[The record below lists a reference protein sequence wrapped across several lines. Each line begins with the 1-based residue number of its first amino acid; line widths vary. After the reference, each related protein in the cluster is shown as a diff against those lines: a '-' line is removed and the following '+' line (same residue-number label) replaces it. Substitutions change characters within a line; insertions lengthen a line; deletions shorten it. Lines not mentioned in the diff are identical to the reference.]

1 SGMLSVRA
9 RGRTAVGRRLAYR
22 QTDVTFAAEGARLA
36 GTVTEA
42 LGAGPH
48 PAIVVVHGS
57 EPGQRYFYDFWVGLY
72 ASIGLTV
79 LTYDKRGQGA
89 STGVYPGESPT
100 DQTLQVLAGDASA
113 ALRFLAA
120 WPGVDAARVGFHGG
134 SQGGW
139 TVPLAMMRHP
149 HAAFAVLASAPATT
163 TGQTDLWKAFSGGG
177 AFLPTESTAR
187 MEAPARADHAGYDP
201 GPALAALSVPTLW
214 LLGSS
219 DRTVPTAICAEVL
232 AGLHKPNLTVRTL
245 PTGHGLLVNRT
256 GLDADDDRSTGLPAD
271 LLPAIAAWMRA
282 ATA

>member
-100 DQTLQVLAGDASA
+100 DQTLQVLADDASA

-120 WPGVDAARVGFHGG
+120 WPGADAPRVGLPGV
-134 SQGGW
+134 SQGGGRAGG
-139 TVPLAMMRHP
+139 VEG
-149 HAAFAVLASAPATT
+149 AADHDAP
-163 TGQTDLWKAFSGGG
+163 
-177 AFLPTESTAR
+177 
-187 MEAPARADHAGYDP
+187 PARRVR
-201 GPALAALSVPTLW
+201 S
-214 LLGSS
+214 
-219 DRTVPTAICAEVL
+219 
-232 AGLHKPNLTVRTL
+232 AGLRP
-245 PTGHGLLVNRT
+245 GHHHRPDGPLEGLQRW
-256 GLDADDDRSTGLPAD
+256 GRLPAHGVD
-271 LLPAIAAWMRA
+271 SADGSRGPR
-282 ATA
+282 